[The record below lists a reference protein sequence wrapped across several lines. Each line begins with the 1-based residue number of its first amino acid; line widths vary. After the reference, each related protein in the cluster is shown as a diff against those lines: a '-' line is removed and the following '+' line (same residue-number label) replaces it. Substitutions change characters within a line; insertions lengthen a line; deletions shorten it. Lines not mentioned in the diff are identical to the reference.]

1 MRISLDISTYNFVTY
16 LGQNFIIKMPLDNS
30 IGIDNDEGGSNI
42 CKNFIFLIPLYK
54 ISEHFRF
61 I

>member
-1 MRISLDISTYNFVTY
+1 
-16 LGQNFIIKMPLDNS
+16 MPLDDS
-30 IGIDNDEGGSNI
+30 IGIDNDESGSNI
-42 CKNFIFLIPLYK
+42 CKNFIFFISLDK